1 MKVIVGISG
10 ASGVIYGIRLLQA
23 LRESPGVETHL
34 VLSATGKLNI
44 RLETDFKVSEV
55 KALAG
60 HVHDDRNLAASISSG
75 SFRSD
80 AMVVAPCSMKS
91 LSGIVNSYSD
101 TLLTRAADVT
111 LKDRRPLILV
121 PRETPLHLGHCKLLY
136 EAAQLG
142 AIIAPPMPAFYN
154 KPESVQDIV
163 DHTVGRL
170 LDLLGLESGL
180 VRRWGGVNQV

>member
-44 RLETDFKVSEV
+44 RLETDLKVSDVE
-55 KALAG
+55 ALAR

-75 SFRSD
+75 SFRCD

-180 VRRWGGVNQV
+180 VRRWGGAGEN

>member
-1 MKVIVGISG
+1 M
-10 ASGVIYGIRLLQA
+10 IYGIRLLEA
-23 LRESPGVETHL
+23 LGKAPQVETHL

-44 RLETDFKVSEV
+44 TLETDYSVSDVE
-55 KALAG
+55 ALADT
-60 HVHDDRNLAASISSG
+60 VHNDRNLAASISSG
-75 SFRSD
+75 SFRCD

-136 EAAQLG
+136 EAARLG

-154 KPESVQDIV
+154 KPSSVEDIV

-180 VRRWGGVNQV
+180 VRRWDGA

>member
-1 MKVIVGISG
+1 V
-10 ASGVIYGIRLLQA
+10 AD
-23 LRESPGVETHL
+23 VE
-34 VLSATGKLNI
+34 
-44 RLETDFKVSEV
+44 
-55 KALAG
+55 ALADT
-60 HVHDDRNLAASISSG
+60 VHNDRNLAASISSG
-75 SFRSD
+75 SFRCD

-154 KPESVQDIV
+154 KPSSVEDIV

-180 VRRWGGVNQV
+180 VRRWDGA

>member
-10 ASGVIYGIRLLQA
+10 ASGVIYGIRLLDA
-23 LRESPGVETHL
+23 LRQSSGVETHL
-34 VLSATGKLNI
+34 VLSATAKLNI
-44 RLETDFKVSEV
+44 VLETEYQVSQVEEM
-55 KALAG
+55 ADQ
-60 HVHDDRNLAASISSG
+60 VHSDRNLAASISSG
-75 SFRSD
+75 SFRND

-91 LSGIVNSYSD
+91 LSAIVNSYSD

-136 EAAQLG
+136 DAARLG

-154 KPESVQDIV
+154 KPVSVDDIV

-170 LDLLGLESGL
+170 MDLLGLDSTL
-180 VRRWGGVNQV
+180 ARRWEGAGQS